1 MEYLISLLAAS
12 GCLAA
17 VDRRFVLFFWR
28 APRAAAAV
36 VGIGT
41 AFFLAWDF
49 AAIGAGIFERGESPL
64 MTGIVLAP
72 ELPLEEPVFLAFFC
86 YAAMVLF
93 TVAERLLRLLRL
105 SPRRRAAGRAFADR
119 RSRANGPMGRPAAP
133 MGRPAAGRSEQPSGG
148 TSR

>member
-1 MEYLISLLAAS
+1 MAYLISLLAAS

-28 APRAAAAV
+28 EPRAAAAA

-64 MTGIVLAP
+64 MTGILLAP
-72 ELPLEEPVFLAFFC
+72 ELPLEEPFFLAFFC

-105 SPRRRAAGRAFADR
+105 LRLSPRRRDAGGASADR
-119 RSRANGPMGRPAAP
+119 RGRAGGPMGSPAGA
-133 MGRPAAGRSEQPSGG
+133 RSDLPSGR

>member
-1 MEYLISLLAAS
+1 MAYLISLLAAS

-72 ELPLEEPVFLAFFC
+72 ELPLEEPFFLAFFC

-93 TVAERLLRLLRL
+93 TVVERLLRLLRL
-105 SPRRRAAGRAFADR
+105 SPRRRDAGGASADR
-119 RSRANGPMGRPAAP
+119 RSRADGPMGI
-133 MGRPAAGRSEQPSGG
+133 PAAGRSDLPSGG